1 MVKRFLLIS
10 MVIAILIFSL
20 VSAFAEICS
29 DGEPLVLVNESGRE
43 ITGLYLTLSGR
54 EEWSPNRL
62 EAPLANGKE
71 VSSNIERN
79 SIIGLSDIRIT
90 FVDGSEVLWRKLP
103 ILEIFNLK
111 INSKTEPIYE
121 RIKLGS

>member
-1 MVKRFLLIS
+1 MVKRVLLIS

-62 EAPLANGKE
+62 KSNAIR
-71 VSSNIERN
+71 SS
-79 SIIGLSDIRIT
+79 
-90 FVDGSEVLWRKLP
+90 V
-103 ILEIFNLK
+103 
-111 INSKTEPIYE
+111 
-121 RIKLGS
+121 